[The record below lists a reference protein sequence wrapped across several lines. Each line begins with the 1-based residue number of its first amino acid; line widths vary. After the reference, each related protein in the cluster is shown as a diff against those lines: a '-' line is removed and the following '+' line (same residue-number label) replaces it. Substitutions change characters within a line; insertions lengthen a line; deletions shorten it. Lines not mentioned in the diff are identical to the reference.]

1 LLNEMKLSISGLV
14 KQETAQELGNLLG
27 AETLL
32 LGSFTKVEGK
42 IRVDAQMLHKS
53 SLSTGY

>member
-1 LLNEMKLSISGLV
+1 MKLSISGLV